1 MYPAMPAREDRI
13 VRVVPVIAGAAGVCL
28 AAWLLQTYGIGQ
40 VVALLGNA
48 GWLGLCAVMAFHLVQ
63 VAASAAGWR
72 SISAGVARRPGLAA
86 YGALRLIREGVN
98 NLLPVAQVGGPLVGI
113 RLLRAG
119 GMGLPESI
127 ATTVSDLTLE
137 LVTQILFTVLG
148 LVLLL
153 AGIGGSGVAGYLISG
168 LMASSA
174 LAAMFVG
181 AQWFGLGWLL
191 EALMMRLGSLVGR
204 AGAAPVAGLHK
215 ALRACYARPRP
226 VLLGT
231 AWHMA
236 SWLLGGLEVCLALH
250 VLGHDVRIGTG
261 LVIESLGQAFKAVGF
276 VVPGALGVQEGGYVM
291 ICGLFH
297 LPPEVA
303 LALSLIKRL
312 REVVLGLPALA
323 AWHWMERRTSLVRQ
337 KLAEDALP

>member
-1 MYPAMPAREDRI
+1 MYSAMPALDGRV

-28 AAWLLQTYGIGQ
+28 AAWLLRTFGIGQ
-40 VVALLGNA
+40 VMAMLGNA
-48 GWLGLCAVMAFHLVQ
+48 GWLGLSAVIAFHLVQ
-63 VAASAAGWR
+63 MAASAAGWW
-72 SISAGVARRPGLAA
+72 SISAGVAQRPGLAA

-137 LVTQILFTVLG
+137 MVTQILFTMLG
-148 LVLLL
+148 LLLLL
-153 AGIGGSGVAGYLISG
+153 AGIGGNGMAGYVICG
-168 LMASSA
+168 LMASSV

-181 AQWFGLGWLL
+181 AQWFGLGRLL
-191 EALMMRLGSLVGR
+191 EVVMLRLGRLVGWQGTTP
-204 AGAAPVAGLHK
+204 AAGLHK
-215 ALRACYARPRP
+215 ALRACYVRPGP
-226 VLLGT
+226 ILLG
-231 AWHMA
+231 AGWHMA

-250 VLGHDVRIGTG
+250 VLGHDVRISTG

-276 VVPGALGVQEGGYVM
+276 VVPGALGVQEGGYVV

-297 LPPEVA
+297 LSPEVA

-323 AWHWMERRTSLVRQ
+323 AWHWMERRAPLVRQ
-337 KLAEDALP
+337 ILAEEAL